1 MTWSTLPVE
10 VVVRGRKAV
19 VIGASGEIVSKVHRL
34 LEGGADVVVVTHG
47 THVDPAIASLAH
59 DGAVQVLDRSFD
71 AADLEDAAVVFVA
84 TELDALGASLAKDAR
99 TSGRLVSTLDRPEA
113 STFINPA
120 VARRNGI
127 SFAISTGGAVPGLVK
142 ILRREIERT
151 LNRPKVGA
159 FVAELTRAR
168 ARLPR
173 GERGREAQK
182 LLRGLSLDVRFT
194 YPLWFRKRRPPILR
208 DSP

>member
-1 MTWSTLPVE
+1 LSWATLPVE
-10 VVVRGRKAV
+10 VLVRGRKAL
-19 VIGASGEIVSKVHRL
+19 VIGASGEIASKVHRL
-34 LEGGADVVVVTHG
+34 LEGGADVLVVTNG
-47 THVDPAIASLAH
+47 TAIDPAVASLAAA
-59 DGAVQVLDRSFD
+59 GALRLERRDFD
-71 AADLEDAAVVFVA
+71 ASEVADAAVVFVA
-84 TELDALGASLAKDAR
+84 TELESIGAALAADAR
-99 TSGRLVSTLDRPEA
+99 GTGRLVSTLDRPEA

-142 ILRREIERT
+142 ILRRELERA
-151 LNRPKVGA
+151 LGRPKVGA
-159 FVAELTRAR
+159 FVAEVTRAR

-182 LLRGLSLDVRFT
+182 LLAGLSLDVRWT

-208 DSP
+208 NVP